1 MRRVLLTGVG
11 GFIGANCLK
20 YFIDNTDWFIIG
32 IDSFRHKG
40 TYSRINSICGELDSN
55 RACILQHDL
64 STPIDSVLENQIM
77 NRTIDSFGE
86 INESKVDYIINLASD
101 SAVERSITNP
111 VQCWRNNCDV
121 ILNILEFAR
130 KVKPDVFWH
139 TSTDEVFGDC
149 PQNYSHKEWDSIV
162 PSNPYAASK
171 AAQEAL
177 AISYW
182 RTFNVPVVMGNI
194 MNCIGIGQDKEKFL
208 PKLIS
213 KIMTN
218 QEIEIYIDNE
228 NIGTRNYLQVE
239 NHADAIK
246 FCIGQPVLHYSDDI
260 DRLSRYN
267 IAGNIELNNL
277 ELAQIVAN
285 IMCKELKYRLVQS
298 SSIRRGYDKRYSLDD
313 SKLRDLGWKPPVAFA
328 DGIQKIIKWT
338 VDNPLGLI

>member
-1 MRRVLLTGVG
+1 
-11 GFIGANCLK
+11 
-20 YFIDNTDWFIIG
+20 
-32 IDSFRHKG
+32 
-40 TYSRINSICGELDSN
+40 
-55 RACILQHDL
+55 
-64 STPIDSVLENQIM
+64 
-77 NRTIDSFGE
+77 
-86 INESKVDYIINLASD
+86 
-101 SAVERSITNP
+101 
-111 VQCWRNNCDV
+111 
-121 ILNILEFAR
+121 
-130 KVKPDVFWH
+130 
-139 TSTDEVFGDC
+139 
-149 PQNYSHKEWDSIV
+149 
-162 PSNPYAASK
+162 
-171 AAQEAL
+171 
-177 AISYW
+177 
-182 RTFNVPVVMGNI
+182 
-194 MNCIGIGQDKEKFL
+194 
-208 PKLIS
+208 
-213 KIMTN
+213 MTN

-267 IAGNIELNNL
+267 IAGDIELNNL